1 MFNHSL
7 LRTATA
13 GITTVA
19 LALLAACGT
28 TEPSATEPV
37 ARLSSGSD
45 DPMFLTAP
53 TGTAPTGIV
62 YFWAKQGEDRTGEIF
77 AVGGTSGGNGDRLVR
92 LRVRKD
98 AQIIL
103 PNGVHLAKG
112 DSVRISMQIID
123 PVTLVTQFEPSG
135 LVFAGKKVAQLT
147 MWYGRTN
154 AGGTTSL
161 ERQLSIFRQESS
173 IEPWDKVS
181 SVVLTDTD
189 EVQSYIGGFTNYVI
203 AY

>member
-1 MFNHSL
+1 MSDRSL
-7 LRTATA
+7 FRTMAAGLATF
-13 GITTVA
+13 A
-19 LALLAACGT
+19 LATLAACSAA
-28 TEPSATEPV
+28 EPTVTAPDAV
-37 ARLSSGSD
+37 LSSSGD
-45 DPMFLTAP
+45 DPMFLSAP
-53 TGTAPTGIV
+53 AGTAPTAIV

-98 AQIIL
+98 AQIVL
-103 PNGVHLAKG
+103 PNGTRLAKG

-123 PVTLVTQFEPSG
+123 PVTLTTQFEPSG
-135 LVFAGKKVAQLT
+135 LVFEGKKVAQLT

-161 ERQLSIFRQESS
+161 EKRLSIFKQESATD
-173 IEPWDKVS
+173 PWNRLS
-181 SVVLTDTD
+181 STVLSETD
-189 EVQSYIGGFTNYVI
+189 EVQAYIGGFTNYVI